1 MVCRSCRRFLNE
13 LKKELKALITRRALV
28 KRALAAAGAGLVLG
42 HARGGLAAE
51 PPPET
56 TRIRLSRYPVD
67 IVCVAA
73 EWVAEELLRAEG
85 FETVEYV
92 LIEGDNLDLLAN
104 GGIDVTFNAAPGL
117 VLAVAEGKPLVG
129 LGGMHGGCYEL
140 FGSTRV
146 RSVADLRGRTVAVAD
161 ADRHVFV
168 AAMVSF
174 VGLDPRKDVKIV
186 LTSDATQQFIEGK
199 VDAALGFP
207 PEPQEFRARKIGRVI
222 VNTSTD
228 RPWSQYFCCFAAGN
242 RNFVRKH
249 PVATKRALRALVKA
263 VDICAA
269 EPDRVV
275 RGLIDRGFLKNYDYS
290 LQALREIPYRR
301 WREYDSADTIR
312 FFALRMHEAG
322 MIKSS
327 PQKIIAEGMDWRF
340 VNELKKE
347 LKG

>member
-1 MVCRSCRRFLNE
+1 VI
-13 LKKELKALITRRALV
+13 KRRAFI
-28 KRALAAAGAGLVLG
+28 KKTLAAAGAGLLG
-42 HARGGLAAE
+42 HARTGFAAE

-56 TRIRLSRYPVD
+56 TRIRLSRYPFDVA
-67 IVCVAA
+67 CVAPA
-73 EWVAEELLRAEG
+73 WVAEELLRAEG

-92 LIEGDNLDLLAN
+92 SIKGDSELLAK
-104 GGIDVTFNAAPGL
+104 GTIDVMFYDAPGL
-117 VLAVAEGKPLVG
+117 ILAVAEGQPLVG

-140 FGSTRV
+140 FGSTGV
-146 RSVADLRGRTVAVAD
+146 RSVAELRGRTVTVATPG
-161 ADRHVFV
+161 RHAFV
-168 AAMVSF
+168 AAMASY

-186 LTSDATQQFIEGK
+186 VTADATQQFVEGK
-199 VDAALGFP
+199 VDAVLGFP

-222 VNTSTD
+222 VNTGAD
-228 RPWSQYFCCFAAGN
+228 RPWSQYFCCFATGN
-242 RNFVRKH
+242 RDFVRKH

-269 EPDRVV
+269 EPEKVV
-275 RGLIDRGFLKNYDYS
+275 RRLVDRGFLENYAYS

-322 MIKSS
+322 VIKSS
-327 PQKIIAEGMDWRF
+327 PQKIIADGMDWRF
-340 VNELKKE
+340 INELQKE

>member
-1 MVCRSCRRFLNE
+1 M
-13 LKKELKALITRRALV
+13 ITRRALV
-28 KRALAAAGAGLVLG
+28 KRALAAVGAAGLFSQ
-42 HARGGLAAE
+42 ARTGLAAE

-56 TRIRLSRYPVD
+56 TRIRLSRFPFD
-67 IVCVAA
+67 IACLAPL
-73 EWVAEELLRAEG
+73 WVAEELLRAEG

-92 LIEGDNLDLLAN
+92 SSKDDSDLLAK
-104 GGIDVTFNAAPGL
+104 GGIDVTFRDAQGL
-117 VLAVAEGKPLVG
+117 VLGVAEGHPLVG

-140 FGSTRV
+140 FGSARV
-146 RSVADLRGRTVAVAD
+146 RSVAELRGRTVAVANPG
-161 ADRHVFV
+161 RHAFV
-168 AAMVSF
+168 AAIVSF

-186 LTSDATQQFIEGK
+186 LTEDAAQQFVEGK
-199 VDAALGFP
+199 VDAVLGFP

-228 RPWSQYFCCFAAGN
+228 RPWSQYFCCFATGN
-242 RNFVRKH
+242 RDFVRKH
-249 PVATKRALRALVKA
+249 PVAAKRALRALVKA

-275 RGLIDRGFLKNYDYS
+275 RRLTDRGFLKNYQYS

-312 FFALRMHEAG
+312 FFALRLHEAG
-322 MIKSS
+322 MIKAS
-327 PQKIIAEGMDWRF
+327 PQKIIADGMDWRF

>member
-1 MVCRSCRRFLNE
+1 M
-13 LKKELKALITRRALV
+13 ITRRALV
-28 KRALAAAGAGLVLG
+28 KKALAAVGAAGLLG
-42 HARGGLAAE
+42 HARSGFAAE

-67 IVCVAA
+67 IACAA
-73 EWVAEELLRAEG
+73 PEWVAEELLRAEG

-92 LIEGDNLDLLAN
+92 SIKDYKELAK
-104 GGIDVTFNAAPGL
+104 GKIDVAFADAPGL
-117 VLAVAEGKPLVG
+117 VLAVAEGKPVVG
-129 LGGMHGGCYEL
+129 LGGMHGGCFEL

-146 RSVADLRGRTVAVAD
+146 RSVTDLRGRTVAASNPG
-161 ADRHVFV
+161 RHAFV
-168 AAMVSF
+168 AVMVSY

-186 LTSDATQQFIEGK
+186 LAEDAAQQFIDGK
-199 VDAALGFP
+199 VDGVLGFP

-222 VNTSTD
+222 VNTGTD
-228 RPWSQYFCCFAAGN
+228 GTWSQYFCCFATGN
-242 RNFVRKH
+242 RDFVRKH

-263 VDICAA
+263 VDLCAA
-269 EPDRVV
+269 DPDRVV
-275 RGLIDRGFLKNYDYS
+275 RGLIDRGFLKNYEYS